1 MEDKNQNNMTENEQ
15 KNNRWG
21 SRIVHI
27 NSDVDSIC
35 FFFITNKNWFLA
47 LEKLYTN
54 KTNSYKI

>member
-1 MEDKNQNNMTENEQ
+1 MTENEQ

-35 FFFITNKNWFLA
+35 FFLLLIKIGLA

>member
-1 MEDKNQNNMTENEQ
+1 MTENEQ

-21 SRIVHI
+21 SRIVHR

>member
-1 MEDKNQNNMTENEQ
+1 MTENEQ

-21 SRIVHI
+21 SRIVHR
-27 NSDVDSIC
+27 NSDVDSIF